1 MAQQGT
7 DLVPRTHMAT
17 HNHLFQGIKQ
27 PLLAAEQITHRWYY
41 TLRQIRLFK
50 NLSVCLHEYMHM
62 HHVHAWCPWKIR
74 RFQTPYNWSNKWL
87 SCPWML
93 GTKPRFSPRVNPLNL
108 SGISLAL

>member
-17 HNHLFQGIKQ
+17 HNYLFQGIKQ

-50 NLSVCLHEYMHM
+50 NLSV
-62 HHVHAWCPWKIR
+62 
-74 RFQTPYNWSNKWL
+74 
-87 SCPWML
+87 SCMNICICTMCML
-93 GTKPRFSPRVNPLNL
+93 GVLGR
-108 SGISLAL
+108 